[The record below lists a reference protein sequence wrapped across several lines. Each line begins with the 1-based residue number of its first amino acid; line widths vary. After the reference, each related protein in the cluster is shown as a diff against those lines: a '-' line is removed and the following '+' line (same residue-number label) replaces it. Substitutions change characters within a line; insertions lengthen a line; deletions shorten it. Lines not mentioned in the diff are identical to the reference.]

1 MFFQNS
7 DVSVRI
13 RLCVIL
19 ALFVMAILSSSAMA
33 QDAAAPAAE
42 APVVA
47 DDPLIGDD
55 GKLKPVVDEY
65 VPMTIENLSKMYWA
79 VALPNIDS
87 DDDVDNYLLINE
99 CEMYTK
105 FYHNDFE
112 WQEIRRV
119 TRDYIQKNI
128 AKFPQTFEVIMPI
141 YLDRYDIGAERFLI
155 EPESQFVNVSRL
167 DTRYNNVSDDIC
179 GVKSTI
185 ENYPRNLVLNFNLPF
200 NLRDIPVK
208 PEVAEFYMQESLRQY
223 EGLPNKLKIM
233 TYERVAFVRLKVT
246 MLQFKEFARVGNG
259 PLKGVFF
266 ARVEGYDIFADQNK
280 RLLMYSESFSNG
292 KGKHR
297 RTKQSE
303 VSDGGLVLPSEDKG
317 LLKPTIVE

>member
-7 DVSVRI
+7 NVSVRT
-13 RLCVIL
+13 RLCVIPALAVL
-19 ALFVMAILSSSAMA
+19 ALFGFCPAVAMA
-33 QDAAAPAAE
+33 QDAMPAETTPA
-42 APVVA
+42 V
-47 DDPLIGDD
+47 DPLIGDD

-87 DDDVDNYLLINE
+87 DDDIDNYLLINE

-128 AKFPQTFEVIMPI
+128 TQFPQTFEVIMPI
-141 YLDRYDIGAERFLI
+141 YLDRYDIGAEKFLI
-155 EPESQFVNVSRL
+155 EPESQFIGVSRL

-200 NLRDIPVK
+200 SLRDIPVK
-208 PEVAEFYMQESLRQY
+208 PEVAEFYMQESLRQF
-223 EGLPNKLKIM
+223 EGLPNKLKLM
-233 TYERVAFVRLKVT
+233 NYERVAFVRLKVT
-246 MLQFKEFARVGNG
+246 MLQFKEFTRVGNG

-266 ARVEGYDIFADQNK
+266 ARIDGYDIFADQNK

-292 KGKHR
+292 KGKR
-297 RTKQSE
+297 RRAKQNE
-303 VSDGGLVLPSEDKG
+303 NPVDALVLPSEDKG
-317 LLKPTIVE
+317 LLKPTVVE